1 MNNWIKRFSS
11 LKITSDFFGKEK
23 EFTFFKQDKQRLALI
38 YGGNG
43 SGKSTISNAFNHI
56 KNNSSNDILL
66 DENNNVIKLES
77 EDLNSLLVFNEE
89 YINNKI
95 RFKENGVESIVL
107 IGESAEIDKKIELL
121 KIEEAEIDNK
131 IEEVDKWLEQ
141 NGKKN
146 NISHF
151 ALMNQ
156 CIDTLKKRWALVDK
170 TIKGNKVNTQ
180 VNKNIVLDIITNYE
194 ADTDFAEETGE
205 SLVAGLEELAVSD
218 SLSDIVEDRISEI
231 IFPYDISNIVQLVNN
246 LFEEAN
252 EVGKNVNPEI
262 NIPDHIIGDAG
273 LLIKAKN
280 YLSDTEHSTC
290 ELCLQKI
297 YDDWRKVIV
306 PIIDQYMNN
315 KNLALIEELNY
326 YKISSY
332 DIAKFNH
339 LRNID
344 GVLFNSISDLVLEYN
359 NAVNAH
365 NDLIDNK
372 LSKLNKKLSYTRDQG
387 LNSLVTKTNEY
398 IEEFNKKI
406 DDINDVVLSRTT
418 KAKQLAKLNGE
429 LAYIEISSNYN
440 WYKKAEAE
448 WNKKSAYLKEL
459 VSDKDK
465 INNDIN
471 QLHMRLAN
479 LNLAMDDINESLS
492 WMFYSKE
499 RMVLVP
505 GENNEYKLLINGENV
520 IPSKVSTGERNA
532 LALCYF
538 FVELLRDE
546 KNDEKYKNSKLLIID
561 DPISSFDYGNKMG
574 VVIVIKSKL
583 SKFFKENP
591 DTKCLLF
598 THDVY
603 SAYNLFKIFEKY
615 KTNFSDGKEFCK
627 YFELINKE
635 LISEIID
642 DNNSK
647 YSKNII
653 SIFEFIRNK
662 SERSKLL
669 NTIGNTLRITIE
681 MFCTFNYCEGIE
693 KTLEKQEILDSLK
706 DKKDYYQSL
715 IMRLVFN
722 EQSHG
727 KTAVNFV
734 TDVDRSNIYSESELV
749 RMAMDV
755 INFIDI
761 LNPIHIAAHLKHSPT
776 KDKDMLFLK
785 KMREERDA

>member
-107 IGESAEIDKKIELL
+107 IGESVEIDKKIELL
-121 KIEEAEIDNK
+121 KIEEAEIGNK
-131 IEEVDKWLEQ
+131 ISEVNDWLEQ
-141 NGKKN
+141 NGEKSKS
-146 NISHF
+146 SHF
-151 ALMNQ
+151 AFMNQ
-156 CIDTLKKRWALVDK
+156 CTDVLRKRWAVVDSK
-170 TIKGNKVNTQ
+170 IKGNKVRTP
-180 VNKNIVLDIITNYE
+180 VSEKIVLDIITNYVVDSGLLE
-194 ADTDFAEETGE
+194 DIGE
-205 SLVAGLEELAVSD
+205 SLNVGLNELT
-218 SLSDIVEDRISEI
+218 ISSNLQYTI
-231 IFPYDISNIVQLVNN
+231 MGGVPKINFQYDISNIIKLVNE
-246 LFEEAN
+246 LFEETN
-252 EVGKNVNPEI
+252 EVDVNVNSEI
-262 NIPDHIIGDAG
+262 NIPDYIISDAN
-273 LLIKAKN
+273 LLIKARN
-280 YLSDTEHSTC
+280 FLNDFSHETC

-297 YDDWRKVIV
+297 SDGWREEIASLINQSTIEKSTVLIEKLNDYKINSYDMAKCYGLRKV
-306 PIIDQYMNN
+306 D
-315 KNLALIEELNY
+315 E
-326 YKISSY
+326 
-332 DIAKFNH
+332 D
-339 LRNID
+339 
-344 GVLFNSISDLVLEYN
+344 LFNTVSDLVLKYN
-359 NAVNAH
+359 DIVNVH
-365 NDLIDNK
+365 NNLIDNK
-372 LSKLNKKLSYTRDQG
+372 LSKLNKKLSYTHDLG
-387 LNSLVTKTNEY
+387 LNSLVIEINKY
-398 IEEFNKKI
+398 IEKLNIKI
-406 DDINDVVLSRTT
+406 KNVNEVHASRKEKVEQVT
-418 KAKQLAKLNGE
+418 KLNGE
-429 LAYIEISSNYN
+429 LAYIEIIDTFNG
-440 WYKKAEAE
+440 YKETKDE
-448 WNKKSAYLKEL
+448 WDKRNANLKEL

-635 LISEIID
+635 LVSEKID

-662 SERSKLL
+662 SERPKLL

>member
-141 NGKKN
+141 NGEKN

-170 TIKGNKVNTQ
+170 TIKGNKGSTH
-180 VNKNIVLDIITNYE
+180 VNKNIVHDIITNYKVG
-194 ADTDFAEETGE
+194 TDFVEEIGE
-205 SLVAGLEELAVSD
+205 SLAAGLKELAVSD
-218 SLSDIVEDRISEI
+218 VLSDIIEDRISEI
-231 IFPYDISNIVQLVNN
+231 FFPYDVSNIVQLVNN

-262 NIPDHIIGDAG
+262 DIPDHIIGDAG

-520 IPSKVSTGERNA
+520 IPSKVSTGERNV

-635 LISEIID
+635 LVSEKID

-662 SERSKLL
+662 SERPKLL

>member
-141 NGKKN
+141 NGEKN

-170 TIKGNKVNTQ
+170 TIKGNKGSTH
-180 VNKNIVLDIITNYE
+180 VNKNIVHDIITNYKV
-194 ADTDFAEETGE
+194 DTDFVEEIGE
-205 SLVAGLEELAVSD
+205 SLAAGLKELAVSD
-218 SLSDIVEDRISEI
+218 VLSDIIEDRISEI
-231 IFPYDISNIVQLVNN
+231 FFPYDVSNIVQLVNN

-262 NIPDHIIGDAG
+262 DIPDHIIGDAG

-387 LNSLVTKTNEY
+387 LNSLVTKINEY

-538 FVELLRDE
+538 FVELLKDE

>member
-662 SERSKLL
+662 SERPKLL